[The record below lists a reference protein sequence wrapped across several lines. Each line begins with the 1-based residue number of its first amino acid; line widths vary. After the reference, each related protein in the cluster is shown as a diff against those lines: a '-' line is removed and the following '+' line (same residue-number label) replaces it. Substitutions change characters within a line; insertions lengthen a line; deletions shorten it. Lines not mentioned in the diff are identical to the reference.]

1 MGKKIGICWMSIKL
15 LKCKIVIQE
24 DNLQAIEV
32 LVALATIQSKITTRQ
47 ILMMDYVNQQKVK
60 VINKNPKNV
69 VIKAEIRKQNQQY
82 LYQELKIINNFN
94 SEHKKC
100 KKV

>member
-1 MGKKIGICWMSIKL
+1 MLIKL
-15 LKCKIVIQE
+15 LKFKIVTQE

-32 LVALATIQSKITTRQ
+32 LVALATIQNKITTHQ

-60 VINKNPKNV
+60 AINKNQKNA

-94 SEHKKC
+94 
-100 KKV
+100 

>member
-1 MGKKIGICWMSIKL
+1 MLIKL
-15 LKCKIVIQE
+15 LKFKIVTQE

-32 LVALATIQSKITTRQ
+32 LVALVTIQNKITTHQ

-60 VINKNPKNV
+60 VINKNQKNA

-82 LYQELKIINNFN
+82 LYQELRIINNFN
-94 SEHKKC
+94 
-100 KKV
+100 

>member
-1 MGKKIGICWMSIKL
+1 MGKKIGICWMLIKL
-15 LKCKIVIQE
+15 LKIKIVTQE

-32 LVALATIQSKITTRQ
+32 LVALATIQNKITTHQ
-47 ILMMDYVNQQKVK
+47 ILMMGYVNQQKVK
-60 VINKNPKNV
+60 VINKNQKIV

-94 SEHKKC
+94 
-100 KKV
+100 